1 MPQPSWEIIG
11 DGIVS
16 IDVRLRRMDE
26 KLRAICL
33 NVRETV
39 PSSPFGSPPSC
50 P

>member
-16 IDVRLRRMDE
+16 IDVRLRRLDE

-33 NVRETV
+33 NVQREST
-39 PSSPFGSPPSC
+39 PFGPPPRC